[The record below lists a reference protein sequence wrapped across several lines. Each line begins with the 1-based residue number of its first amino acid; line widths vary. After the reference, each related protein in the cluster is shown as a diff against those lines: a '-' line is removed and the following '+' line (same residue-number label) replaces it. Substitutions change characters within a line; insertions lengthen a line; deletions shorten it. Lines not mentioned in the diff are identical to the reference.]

1 MVECSSHSGPDV
13 ELAEVL
19 EVRLVTD
26 MTAASLSGPDVEL
39 TETSSSLASLL
50 GPELELAKR
59 LLDKNDLETLSNDFI
74 TSRSDLLGVT
84 AVTGQ
89 ELGSFTNHLGPFC
102 QADPVISLSGEAP
115 RVSMSET

>member
-39 TETSSSLASLL
+39 
-50 GPELELAKR
+50 AKR
-59 LLDKNDLETLSNDFI
+59 LLDKKDLETLSNDFI

-89 ELGSFTNHLGPFC
+89 VLGSFTNQLGPFC
-102 QADPVISLSGEAP
+102 HADPVISLSGEAP
-115 RVSMSET
+115 RVSISET